1 MQFDFAPFH
10 DWEINMLAI
19 KKARKLIEAKPT
31 DEASVA
37 LADLVLALETE
48 QSYPLHR
55 LYDLDYKRFEL
66 AMEIL
71 AEWRLD
77 RYYASKIKLID
88 ASNQARE
95 MLTAQSATA
104 ATAAEKAADAATEN
118 TTTPTTRPA
127 ADPQM
132 PGI

>member
-95 MLTAQSATA
+95 MVTAQSATA
-104 ATAAEKAADAATEN
+104 ATAAEKAADAATDN
-118 TTTPTTRPA
+118 TTTPTTNPA
-127 ADPQM
+127 DEPQM

>member
-31 DEASVA
+31 DEASLA

-95 MLTAQSATA
+95 MLTAQSAMA
-104 ATAAEKAADAATEN
+104 ATAAEKAADAASGN
-118 TTTPTTRPA
+118 PATPTSSQA
-127 ADPQM
+127 AEPQM

>member
-1 MQFDFAPFH
+1 MQLDFAPFH

-95 MLTAQSATA
+95 MVTAQSATA

-118 TTTPTTRPA
+118 TTTPTTSQA
-127 ADPQM
+127 TEPQM

>member
-95 MLTAQSATA
+95 MLTAQSAMA
-104 ATAAEKAADAATEN
+104 ATAEKAADTASGNPA
-118 TTTPTTRPA
+118 TPTTSQA
-127 ADPQM
+127 AEPQM

>member
-95 MLTAQSATA
+95 MLTAQSAMA
-104 ATAAEKAADAATEN
+104 ATAAEKAADAATDN
-118 TTTPTTRPA
+118 TTTSTTE
-127 ADPQM
+127 PQM

>member
-95 MLTAQSATA
+95 MLTAQSAMA
-104 ATAAEKAADAATEN
+104 ATAAEKAADAATDN
-118 TTTPTTRPA
+118 TTTPTTE
-127 ADPQM
+127 PQM

>member
-1 MQFDFAPFH
+1 
-10 DWEINMLAI
+10 MLAI
-19 KKARKLIEAKPT
+19 KKARKLIESKPT
-31 DEASVA
+31 DEASVT

-77 RYYASKIKLID
+77 RYYASKLKLID
-88 ASNQARE
+88 ASNQIRGLA
-95 MLTAQSATA
+95 AA
-104 ATAAEKAADAATEN
+104 ATSQMQPAQPSGSAVNPADAPAAAEKSALV
-118 TTTPTTRPA
+118 PTDET
-127 ADPQM
+127 QM

>member
-1 MQFDFAPFH
+1 
-10 DWEINMLAI
+10 MLAI
-19 KKARKLIEAKPT
+19 KKARKLIESKPT
-31 DEASVA
+31 DEASVT

-77 RYYASKIKLID
+77 RYYASKLKLID
-88 ASNQARE
+88 ASNQIRG
-95 MLTAQSATA
+95 SAVTTNQVHPSKPSGSA
-104 ATAAEKAADAATEN
+104 LNPADAPAAAEKSALV
-118 TTTPTTRPA
+118 PTNET
-127 ADPQM
+127 QM

>member
-95 MLTAQSATA
+95 MVTAQSAMA

-118 TTTPTTRPA
+118 TTTPTSSQA
-127 ADPQM
+127 AEPQM

>member
-95 MLTAQSATA
+95 MLAAQSAMA
-104 ATAAEKAADAATEN
+104 ATAAEKAADAASGN
-118 TTTPTTRPA
+118 PATPTTSQA
-127 ADPQM
+127 AEPQM